1 LEDSIAFVCF
11 GRFFDNDTIGKAFM
25 ANTTVVSPVRIL
37 IVDDHPNTAIMLAR
51 VLSRFESPVE
61 VLTSANSEEALRQIG
76 DCVVDILITD
86 FMMPGMNGLEL
97 IEKLKGERKPAHTI
111 LITAYDTP
119 GLAISARRLGVQDYL
134 VKPVQP
140 EKIREIVSKVIH
152 ELRAVP
158 TETPAAPVNH
168 RSFKILIADDYP
180 DNVRLLATR
189 LQSEGYEF
197 ISACDGEE
205 TLAKLRSE
213 APDLLL
219 LDVNMPK
226 KDGFQ
231 VLAEM
236 RGEPNIAHIPVIVIS
251 AARIGPKDV
260 REGLTLGAD
269 DYVIKPFDWREL
281 AARIKSKLRVKQA
294 EDILRRRTKELGMLP
309 EIGQELSARL
319 DIEEVADIVASRT
332 AQTLGAASARLDVL
346 LPDGRVCG
354 RLFKACDVH
363 SEVLRISRDQSRE
376 WGLTDFILTE
386 RQGVVI
392 ENVHLDPRWHSP
404 NGDGTTSA
412 VAVPLLGRKDVIGV
426 LTLTHPETAYFTTE
440 HQGLLQAIASQAAI
454 AIENAQ
460 LFDVEHR
467 RVKEMAALNRIM
479 QAILRFTHSRELL
492 EQTPRLIQEELGYPA
507 AAVWNG
513 IANSTENLTLQ
524 NMVGNER
531 GWDTDLLVG
540 APQKAVSGCQ
550 TVLISDPNV
559 TPSVV
564 AVPLVVEGTPRGAL
578 SVYSPAAN
586 TFQERDCALLETL
599 ATQVVSALERV
610 GLFESVEKEQRRL
623 MAVLQSA
630 ADAILVI
637 DSSLRLTLA
646 NPAGESLFS
655 DTDSRVGQSLPM
667 GQGYDGLI
675 ELLKLT
681 QASGVHQQGEVDW
694 PDGSVFSV
702 SVTPIEEGGQ
712 VVVLHDISRF
722 KALAELKNEYIA
734 TASHDLKNP
743 IMAVMGYND
752 LLAAAG
758 PLNPMQQ
765 EFTKRINHSAA
776 QMRDLVLNLLEVSR
790 LESGMP
796 MKLEVLDLHDLLSKT
811 VQELED
817 RAQVKGQVIE
827 LDFCPM
833 QLLVRGDRTLLL
845 QMMHNLLSNAIK
857 YTPQEGKIT
866 LTTLADGQKLSIQ
879 FRDTGFGI
887 PSEDLPNIFNKF
899 FRVRNDTTKDIEG
912 TGLGLSIVKS
922 IVENHAGLIDVQSV
936 VGEGSIFTVRLPIY
950 HPT

>member
-1 LEDSIAFVCF
+1 
-11 GRFFDNDTIGKAFM
+11 M
-25 ANTTVVSPVRIL
+25 TTPPVSSPVRIL
-37 IVDDHPNTAIMLAR
+37 IVDDHPNTATMLAR
-51 VLSRFESPVE
+51 VLSRFDKPLE
-61 VLTSANSEEALRQIG
+61 VLTASGGEDALGQMG
-76 DCVVDILITD
+76 DRMVDILITD

-119 GLAISARRLGVQDYL
+119 GLSISAKRLGVQDYL

-140 EKIREIVSKVIH
+140 EKIRGIVAKVVD
-152 ELRAVP
+152 ELRTP
-158 TETPAAPVNH
+158 TAQAPVDSTSQ
-168 RSFKILIADDYP
+168 RAFKILIADDYP

-197 ISACDGEE
+197 ISAGDGEE
-205 TLAKLRSE
+205 ALSRLRAE
-213 APDLLL
+213 EPDMLL

-236 RGEPNIAHIPVIVIS
+236 RSDPAIAHIPVIVIS

-319 DIEEVADIVASRT
+319 DIEGLADIVASRT
-332 AQTLGAASARLDVL
+332 VATLGAASARLDIL
-346 LPDGRVCG
+346 LPDGRVYG
-354 RLFKACDVH
+354 RERKVC
-363 SEVLRISRDQSRE
+363 ETQSRVLSLSRE
-376 WGLTDFILTE
+376 QSRAWGLTEYILSE
-386 RQGVVI
+386 RQGAVVD
-392 ENVHLDPRWHSP
+392 NVHSDPRWQGL
-404 NGDGTTSA
+404 NGDGTASA
-412 VAVPLLGRKDVIGV
+412 VAVPLLGRKDVIGI
-426 LTLTHPETAYFTTE
+426 LTLTHQQRAYFTSE
-440 HQGLLQAIASQAAI
+440 HKGLLQAIASQAAI

-467 RVKEMAALNRIM
+467 RVKEMTALNRIM
-479 QAILRFTHSRELL
+479 QAILRCTHSRELL
-492 EQTPRLIQEELGYPA
+492 GRVPRLIQEELGYPA
-507 AAVWNG
+507 VAVWNG
-513 IANSTENLTLQ
+513 IATGEEALKLQ
-524 NMVGNER
+524 SMVGEVR
-531 GWDTDLLVG
+531 GMDAELLVS
-540 APQKAVSGCQ
+540 APQQAVGSGA
-550 TVLISDPNV
+550 TVLVSASHQS
-559 TPSVV
+559 PSAV
-564 AVPLVVEGTPRGAL
+564 AVPLVVEGSPRGAL
-578 SVYSPAAN
+578 AVYNPAAEA
-586 TFQERDCALLETL
+586 FQERDCALLETL

-637 DSSLRLTLA
+637 DSRLRLTLA

-655 DTDSRVGQSLPM
+655 DTDSRVGQSLPK

-675 ELLKLT
+675 ELLNQA
-681 QASGVHQQGEVDW
+681 QASGVHQQGEVNW

-702 SVTPIEEGGQ
+702 LVTPIEEGGQ

-752 LLAAAG
+752 LLTAAG
-758 PLNPMQQ
+758 PLNPMQE
-765 EFTKRINHSAA
+765 EFTKRINHAA
-776 QMRDLVLNLLEVSR
+776 GQMRDLVLNLLEVSR

-796 MKLEVLDLHDLLSKT
+796 MKLEVLDLHDLLT
-811 VQELED
+811 QTAQELGD
-817 RAQVKGQVIE
+817 RAQAKGQRMV
-827 LDFCPM
+827 LDFCPAQM
-833 QLLVRGDRTLLL
+833 LVRGDRTLML

-866 LTTLADGQKLSIQ
+866 LKTQTDGQKLRIQ
-879 FRDTGFGI
+879 FQDTGLGI
-887 PSEDLPNIFNKF
+887 PVEDVPQIFNKF
-899 FRVRNDTTKDIEG
+899 FRVQSDATKEIEG
-912 TGLGLSIVKS
+912 TGLGLAIVKS
-922 IVENHAGLIDVQSV
+922 IVENHGGRIDVESK
-936 VGEGSIFTVRLPIY
+936 VGEGSVFTVRLPAY
-950 HPT
+950 LKLKEM

>member
-1 LEDSIAFVCF
+1 MA
-11 GRFFDNDTIGKAFM
+11 TTPGK
-25 ANTTVVSPVRIL
+25 NPVKIL
-37 IVDDHPNTAIMLAR
+37 IVDDHPNTAAMLAR
-51 VLSRFESPVE
+51 VLSRFENPVE
-61 VLTSANSEEALRQIG
+61 VLTAAGGEDALKQMG
-76 DCVVDILITD
+76 DQMVDILITD

-119 GLAISARRLGVQDYL
+119 GLSISAKRLGVQDYL

-140 EKIREIVSKVIH
+140 EKVRAIVSKVMD
-152 ELRAVP
+152 ELRASASQS
-158 TETPAAPVNH
+158 PAARANQ
-168 RSFKILIADDYP
+168 RLFKILIADDYP

-189 LQSEGYEF
+189 LESEGYQF
-197 ISACDGEE
+197 ISAGDGEE
-205 TLAKLRSE
+205 TLTQLQAE
-213 APDLLL
+213 MPDLLL

-236 RGEPNIAHIPVIVIS
+236 RSDPAIAHIPVIVIS

-260 REGLTLGAD
+260 RDGLTLGAD

-294 EDILRRRTKELGMLP
+294 EDILRQRTKELGVLP
-309 EIGQELSARL
+309 QIGQELSARL
-319 DIEEVADIVASRT
+319 DIDGLADIVASRT
-332 AQTLGAASARLDVL
+332 IETLGAASARLDVL
-346 LPDGRVCG
+346 LPDGQVYG
-354 RLFKACDVH
+354 RQRQTGE
-363 SEVLRISRDQSRE
+363 SQSRALTSSNE
-376 WGLTDFILTE
+376 QARSWGLTEYVLLQ
-386 RQGVVI
+386 RQGVVVDD
-392 ENVHLDPRWHSP
+392 VHYDPRWQGR

-426 LTLTHPETAYFTTE
+426 LTLTHQQSAYFTSE
-440 HQGLLQAIASQAAI
+440 HLGLLQAIASQAAI
-454 AIENAQ
+454 ALENAQ
-460 LFDVEHR
+460 LFDIERR

-513 IANSTENLTLQ
+513 IASGKETLKLQ
-524 NMVGNER
+524 SMVGDLR
-531 GWDTDLLVG
+531 GMDVDLLVG
-540 APQKAVSGCQ
+540 APQQAVATGA
-550 TVLISDPNV
+550 TVLLSDPGQ
-559 TPSVV
+559 PLSVV
-564 AVPLVVEGTPRGAL
+564 AVPLMVEGCPRGAL
-578 SVYSPAAN
+578 AIYNLVAN
-586 TFQERDCALLETL
+586 AFQERDCALMETL

-637 DSSLRLTLA
+637 DSGLRLTLA

-655 DTDSRVGQSLPM
+655 DTDSRVGQSLPS
-667 GQGYDGLI
+667 GQGYDGFI
-675 ELLKLT
+675 ALLKLA
-681 QASGVHQQGEVDW
+681 QASRTHQQGEINW

-702 SVTPIEEGGQ
+702 LVTPIEEGGQ
-712 VVVLHDISRF
+712 VAVFHDISRF

-758 PLNPMQQ
+758 PLNEMQL

-796 MKLEVLDLHDLLSKT
+796 MKLEVLDIHHLLT
-811 VQELED
+811 QVVQEMED
-817 RAQVKGQVIE
+817 RAQAKGQALV
-827 LDFCPM
+827 LDFCPAQM
-833 QLLVRGDRTLLL
+833 LARGDRTLLI

-857 YTPQEGKIT
+857 YTPQGGRIT
-866 LTTLADGQKLSIQ
+866 IKTQTDGQKLRIQ
-879 FRDTGFGI
+879 FQDTGLGI
-887 PSEDLPNIFNKF
+887 SSEDLPNIFNKF
-899 FRVRNDTTKDIEG
+899 YRVQNDSTKDIEG
-912 TGLGLSIVKS
+912 TGLGLSIVKA
-922 IVENHAGLIDVQSV
+922 IVENHGGRIDAESKI
-936 VGEGSIFTVRLPIY
+936 GEGSVFTVRLPVY
-950 HPT
+950 WPA